1 MTTSIYSDSVAA
13 TVATA
18 PAITPAIRDRV
29 ITILNPTGGTGR

>member
-1 MTTSIYSDSVAA
+1 MTTSTHTEHVAA

>member
-18 PAITPAIRDRV
+18 PTISPAVRDRI